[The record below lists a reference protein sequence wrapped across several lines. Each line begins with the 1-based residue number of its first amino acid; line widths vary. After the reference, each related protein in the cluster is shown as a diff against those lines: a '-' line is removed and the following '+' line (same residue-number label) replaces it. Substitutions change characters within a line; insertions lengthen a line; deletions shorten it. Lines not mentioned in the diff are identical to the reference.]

1 MTKGL
6 SVSLF
11 EKLKAEEEG
20 AVKVIDPFLVSY
32 RFY

>member
-20 AVKVIDPFLVSY
+20 AAAVKVTELPF
-32 RFY
+32 F